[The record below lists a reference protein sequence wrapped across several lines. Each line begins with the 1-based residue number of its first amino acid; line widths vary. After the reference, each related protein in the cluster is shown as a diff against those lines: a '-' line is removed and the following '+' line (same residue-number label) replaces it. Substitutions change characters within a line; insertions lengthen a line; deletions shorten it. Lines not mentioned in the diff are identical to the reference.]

1 MLCVVCRDL
10 GLMGKTNDS
19 AHLLKH
25 FNITEKGVSVFSEN
39 SASQAQLGVVSNP
52 STETNAFGGQFSSR
66 REDKLGCRAVVW
78 SSSPKHQQPKTVV
91 PQTRQRSWAGLH
103 QVKMGLKEYK
113 MAAVTLEFGLG
124 NLEWI
129 AVETGSVSFCLLFP
143 GDFLFHL
150 KSGNGHC

>member
-52 STETNAFGGQFSSR
+52 RTETNAFGGQFSSR
-66 REDKLGCRAVVW
+66 REDKLGC
-78 SSSPKHQQPKTVV
+78 
-91 PQTRQRSWAGLH
+91 
-103 QVKMGLKEYK
+103 
-113 MAAVTLEFGLG
+113 
-124 NLEWI
+124 
-129 AVETGSVSFCLLFP
+129 
-143 GDFLFHL
+143 
-150 KSGNGHC
+150 